1 MEHKVVKKTEV
12 KVEEAK
18 SKKDR
23 ELQEPKMSSEA
34 ELRNIVKPL
43 LIILQDL
50 RIPRRMTRYM
60 LKLLKL

>member
-43 LIILQDL
+43 VNLYRENNGICRGAII
-50 RIPRRMTRYM
+50 RMHTGYG
-60 LKLLKL
+60 